1 VASNQEFPAISSIWR
16 VNPNDFVRCKRL
28 IEAAACRRGRD
39 ETPGPAAMSTPS
51 QNDAAFGRANPH
63 ALAAI
68 LEASET
74 KRIIAATDIFDISG
88 IKLWASNQPVSAAL
102 QRKLLDRQLRQPLE
116 SCLVAQDGVTSITL
130 LDSLNELL
138 QGDTPL
144 APVLRAHGAR
154 LAREAA
160 YLPLHPVVQLLL
172 TAAET
177 SRPQAYDH
185 AVAAMALNGALM
197 AASGGDVAS
206 IRLAMLCG
214 LTHDLGEMYIA
225 SAHGEADADRALD
238 FVSYQQLVVHP
249 HVGALIVSQL
259 TNYPASLARAVAEHH
274 ERMDGSGY
282 PHAIESD
289 RFSPLGRLLAVTEAT
304 LSAVRGPYDTLH
316 RASVALR
323 AVPGEFDQHWMGRVT
338 QAANALAPQK
348 SVMDTA
354 DVQARLVALG
364 DVLSAA
370 EANVAAVAGR
380 SKLLAMK
387 KAMELAQFLIS
398 RLRAG
403 WNESGLWSVE
413 SLASADAAE
422 VEALEDELY
431 FRLRGVQ
438 RAATLAAG
446 KLPPEEAAVLDE
458 VCGSLAM
465 G

>member
-1 VASNQEFPAISSIWR
+1 MSSL
-16 VNPNDFVRCKRL
+16 P
-28 IEAAACRRGRD
+28 
-39 ETPGPAAMSTPS
+39 ETDST
-51 QNDAAFGRANPH
+51 FGRANPH

-74 KRIIAATDIFDISG
+74 RRIIAATDIFDISG

-116 SCLVAQDGVTSITL
+116 SCLVAQDGVTAITL
-130 LDSLNELL
+130 LESLNELL
-138 QGDTPL
+138 QADTPL

-185 AVAAMALNGALM
+185 AIAAMALNGALM
-197 AASGGDVAS
+197 AAGGGDVAS

-225 SAHGEADADRALD
+225 SAHGEADADRMLD

-249 HVGALIVSQL
+249 HVGALLIGQL
-259 TNYPASLARAVAEHH
+259 TNYPAALARAVAEHH
-274 ERMDGSGY
+274 ERLDGSGY
-282 PHAIESD
+282 PHAVGAD

-304 LSAVRGPYDTLH
+304 LSAVRSPYDSLL

-323 AVPGEFDQHWMGRVT
+323 AVPGEFDPQWMGQV
-338 QAANALAPQK
+338 ALAASAQPPQP
-348 SVMDTA
+348 SVMEPA
-354 DVQARLVALG
+354 DVRARLAAL
-364 DVLSAA
+364 DQVLGAA
-370 EANVAAVAGR
+370 ETSIAAVVGR
-380 SKLLAMK
+380 SGPLAMK
-387 KAMELAQFLIS
+387 KALELAQFLVS
-398 RLRAG
+398 RLRHG
-403 WNESGLWSVE
+403 WNESGLWSV
-413 SLASADAAE
+413 ASMGTIDAAE

-438 RAATLAAG
+438 RATLLAAG

-458 VCGSLAM
+458 VCGALAT